1 MDMPENLNSRQ
12 KKLLA
17 YMLNA
22 SDYTSLEKLAQVGN
36 CSTKTVS
43 RDLKQL
49 QEMASAYGFLLTK
62 KSKEGIRLEAND
74 ETRDQLNYELKSSR
88 ITLDGESVWHR
99 RHQIYL
105 DLLMNAPKPTTIQK
119 LSEQYYVGKSS
130 IVNDLARIEEV
141 AKCAGL
147 AMIRTRN
154 GTSITGKERL
164 IRNEIAAQMKITRSS
179 AGNWESPG
187 ISRLDEETC
196 QVLKLTFGEREVN
209 LVAHA
214 IEAIEMQMG
223 YLMGDIYYIN
233 VITHMLIAGQR
244 IRSGQYITEENLM
257 LGQEFDHDIYSIIAF
272 EVRKL
277 GGFLEITY
285 PEAEI
290 LFLYTHFT
298 STGYGELPAKERL
311 GSALAQVDENTVSF
325 CRTLM
330 QGIEEQTQT
339 VLGTDK
345 GVLDSL
351 ILHMKAMMNRIRY
364 DVRIT
369 CPLKEQ
375 IVQEFSETYL
385 LVRNELLRMK
395 KSFFP
400 DYYIPEDEICY
411 LCLYFQSLLEAE
423 SRRKRILVVCS
434 TGVGT
439 SHLVRK
445 RIECSFPDLEIVDV
459 ISIKRLMNRDLT
471 GIDFVVSTVKLQ
483 KELPVP
489 VVIVSIL
496 MDQKDSQAI
505 SKAIIRSARK
515 ETKKNMNIRSVLS
528 PENVKLELH
537 GRTKDEVLQEMTELL
552 FQNGCV
558 TDREAFIKALY
569 LREEEG
575 ITGIGEGIAIP
586 HGKSSVVAKTA
597 IAIGRNLDGIEWET
611 FDDKPVRVVIMFAVR
626 DVDMSQHIMLLSR
639 VAELLCDGDVT
650 AALFETKDTGEI
662 IQILGREGS
671 K

>member
-311 GSALAQVDENTVSF
+311 GSALAQVDESTVSF

-411 LCLYFQSLLEAE
+411 LCLYFQSF
-423 SRRKRILVVCS
+423 SKN
-434 TGVGT
+434 T
-439 SHLVRK
+439 S
-445 RIECSFPDLEIVDV
+445 
-459 ISIKRLMNRDLT
+459 IS
-471 GIDFVVSTVKLQ
+471 
-483 KELPVP
+483 ELASMTSG
-489 VVIVSIL
+489 IVSIL
-496 MDQKDSQAI
+496 LLQGKD
-505 SKAIIRSARK
+505 
-515 ETKKNMNIRSVLS
+515 
-528 PENVKLELH
+528 
-537 GRTKDEVLQEMTELL
+537 LL
-552 FQNGCV
+552 
-558 TDREAFIKALY
+558 A
-569 LREEEG
+569 
-575 ITGIGEGIAIP
+575 
-586 HGKSSVVAKTA
+586 
-597 IAIGRNLDGIEWET
+597 
-611 FDDKPVRVVIMFAVR
+611 
-626 DVDMSQHIMLLSR
+626 
-639 VAELLCDGDVT
+639 
-650 AALFETKDTGEI
+650 
-662 IQILGREGS
+662 
-671 K
+671 

>member
-49 QEMASAYGFLLTK
+49 QEMASAYDFLLTK

-244 IRSGQYITEENLM
+244 IRSGQYITEENLT

-277 GGFLEITY
+277 GGFLEITC

-411 LCLYFQSLLEAE
+411 LCLYFQSF
-423 SRRKRILVVCS
+423 SKN
-434 TGVGT
+434 T
-439 SHLVRK
+439 S
-445 RIECSFPDLEIVDV
+445 
-459 ISIKRLMNRDLT
+459 IS
-471 GIDFVVSTVKLQ
+471 
-483 KELPVP
+483 ELASMTSG
-489 VVIVSIL
+489 IVSIL
-496 MDQKDSQAI
+496 PLQGKD
-505 SKAIIRSARK
+505 
-515 ETKKNMNIRSVLS
+515 
-528 PENVKLELH
+528 
-537 GRTKDEVLQEMTELL
+537 LL
-552 FQNGCV
+552 
-558 TDREAFIKALY
+558 A
-569 LREEEG
+569 
-575 ITGIGEGIAIP
+575 
-586 HGKSSVVAKTA
+586 
-597 IAIGRNLDGIEWET
+597 
-611 FDDKPVRVVIMFAVR
+611 
-626 DVDMSQHIMLLSR
+626 
-639 VAELLCDGDVT
+639 
-650 AALFETKDTGEI
+650 
-662 IQILGREGS
+662 
-671 K
+671 